1 VTFTTSDLAGRPVEL
16 DGCSLDA
23 PDRVLLA
30 GDLLFA
36 GSIGRTDLAGGDPA
50 AMMRSL
56 GGTMAEHDDA
66 TLVIPGH
73 GPATTVGDERASNPF
88 LEER

>member
-1 VTFTTSDLAGRPVEL
+1 MTFTTGDLAGRPVEL
-16 DGCSLDA
+16 DGRTLEA
-23 PDRVLLA
+23 PEQVLLA

-36 GSIGRTDLAGGDPA
+36 GSIGRTDLAGGDPQ
-50 AMMRSL
+50 AMKRSL
-56 GGTMAEHDDA
+56 ARTMTDHGDV

-73 GPATTVGDERASNPF
+73 GPATTVAAERASNPF